1 MAKIVMAMGGM
12 TNDPNLHI
20 QKVKNI
26 KFFKLGDLISSTYLI
41 VDKKVAIYLQWL
53 KSDPR
58 ITTMVKG

>member
-20 QKVKNI
+20 QKVKNV

-41 VDKKVAIYLQWL
+41 VDKKVAMYL
-53 KSDPR
+53 
-58 ITTMVKG
+58 